1 MNLKPE
7 RKGEI
12 INASL
17 RLIEKKGIQ
26 NLTTKNL
33 AREVG
38 ITEPGL
44 YRHFKNKQDL
54 LASILEMFKKTAS
67 SSFDHIIKKEGTA
80 LQKISRLYSMM
91 FRGFSKNPAITAVIF
106 SEEIF
111 QNNKKLSS
119 EVYSIM
125 EMTRGNIE
133 SIINN
138 GKKRK
143 EFPDNTNAGHLSLII
158 MGTFRL
164 IVTRW
169 RLSGRSF
176 DLEKEGAALLGTL
189 NNILST
195 EIYNSNKEGMS

>member
-7 RKGEI
+7 RKVEI

-54 LASILEMFKKTAS
+54 LVSILAMFKKTTS

-80 LQKISRLYSMM
+80 LQKISSLYSMM

-125 EMTRGNIE
+125 EMTRSNIE
-133 SIINN
+133 SIIND

-143 EFPDNTNAGHLSLII
+143 ELPDNTNAGHLSLII

-176 DLEKEGAALLGTL
+176 DLEKEGAALWGTL
-189 NNILST
+189 NNILSA
-195 EIYNSNKEGMS
+195 EIHKSN